1 MKENLS
7 LMVLGGYA
15 VVLMLVGFVW
25 KEIRDLL
32 DRRKQ
37 RNTHSERTRRGS
49 DRRQQKDELVSAAR
63 G

>member
-7 LMVLGGYA
+7 LLVLAVYA
-15 VVLMLVGFVW
+15 GVLMLVGFMW
-25 KEIRDLL
+25 KEIRDFL

-37 RNTHSERTRRGS
+37 RNTRSERERRQNE
-49 DRRQQKDELVSAAR
+49 DRRHKSDLVSAAR